1 MSVRLAPLSCLH
13 IPGCWVLTAGRLH
26 ELEWS
31 GRSSEQFLA
40 VFSAKPRAHDES
52 CTKQLHNVAA
62 AGRAEGTRMHPSLMC
77 WDGLG
82 GLQKNICSGI
92 CQTAVHQPNC

>member
-62 AGRAEGTRMHPSLMC
+62 AGRAEGTRMP
-77 WDGLG
+77 
-82 GLQKNICSGI
+82 
-92 CQTAVHQPNC
+92 